1 MVLMPEV
8 WEAVMRSSHP
18 ILQLFTLR
26 PEKENDL
33 NNGTHQTSCLIS
45 VFVFPDLYWDAAEG
59 VGGEKMLH
67 SVADL
72 AWL

>member
-1 MVLMPEV
+1 MVLMPEA

-45 VFVFPDLYWDAAEG
+45 VFVFPDLY
-59 VGGEKMLH
+59 
-67 SVADL
+67 
-72 AWL
+72 